1 MPIGNIVISSGNS
14 RRRCGLNDLST
25 FRSRHR
31 NPSDLR
37 YPGSSDLSSYT
48 SSTYSDRYNHGYQH
62 DYSRD
67 PYASYPSLRNPDL
80 YPDAGSM
87 SKYTRS
93 YDITNRNYDNT
104 TSSPRFFDRDKF
116 DKPGDVAPFEFG
128 VHYTRSPDV
137 STKTHDVIGRSY
149 DRSTNIDDVTTR
161 RSPARSL
168 SDRAAGARHSLEAP
182 IDRSPVDRGPTPT
195 ERGPPGERPSE
206 RIRQRVNSG
215 DSASSHSSDR
225 STGQEDRSLF
235 NALKHRY
242 KESAEKQYDDTSMR
256 APFSSWR
263 RSGNFEDATA
273 ASSLQDH
280 HRDKVALE
288 GQSSRMGNE
297 RDSWKRDS
305 YKEGQGS
312 RSSQPGGKSEVKIAG
327 AAGDEQSGDLS
338 TDDLIFNFRQALR
351 RHALSE
357 SERAGESKTPSSVG
371 QSPATIVEKPSESS
385 EDDPAAQKL
394 ERLRAARARI
404 AEQRKSEKVGSQ
416 AFATE
421 FKVEK
426 QQEKPEKSKLSHYGS
441 ASSASQKFETEKEI
455 ETKLDDQKHRQ
466 STKLGR
472 QKLVSDDHKTKF
484 MEARKDETEK
494 DKDTKHFSDDSV
506 NKKRNSRKE
515 KHSEHLENQS
525 KDKQIDKDQKV
536 SDHKTKA
543 ESESVPSMEEMLLG
557 STRHSRP
564 SSMAKKFERVDHS
577 SPFGSVYTAK
587 PAPQAVSKP
596 AEIKQETVDKVET
609 KVEDIIET
617 PKAKVMG
624 KTERKYKKYA
634 KAKSLE
640 LGALSNK
647 TREKSP
653 DENFKDNSTPLANIN
668 FEELSQMSRQE
679 RIVKYKEDRK
689 KQLEAMQKRFAGEQS
704 ELPSLFLSSKSPSR
718 DTDSQVARS
727 KSMKVGSEKKSDAS
741 SVSRSKSYKEEKD
754 TSSDFSEAS
763 GHNVRDVPKMSG
775 LRLAELG
782 AQVKHD
788 KHENEIYDTD
798 DKRYKPESVIDKIHA
813 IRDLKI
819 GQHDQALSSREQS
832 PVRTDSSLERDV
844 VSQGTYTSRTALAER
859 AMGGHYKGR
868 ESPSRDRSDL
878 RYKPSESP
886 RYGFTDKT
894 RDGNASDS
902 SEASSIAL
910 KSRIFSDKDEGTMSK
925 AKEPERKSY
934 FEFGTVFSKKEPP
947 KKDTETSASQVK
959 ELKMAEE
966 VSKAPEVERVISDS
980 LTRARRKLPS
990 VEDVLG
996 TGKAE
1001 QMDSFKD
1008 VERKEFDVV
1017 YESDSSVKS
1026 GLSREDIEQLT
1037 AKQIQSSKI
1046 KSNIEKAKSRF
1057 KDEDKSS
1064 VVDPSRFELGT
1075 VYTGKKESKSM
1086 QESSKDKSVSY
1097 KHTKPTMQDMLGVN
1111 REPTENIAS
1120 ESESIK
1126 TTAKQTV
1133 STVRDETK
1141 NQIEE
1146 RDKKRTEDKTVTKPP
1161 SSPRSDRKIATLSPR
1176 VERKKA
1182 SEQKFGKVSYRSD
1195 DQKPFEFGTSYIKKE
1210 TTVPP
1215 KSQVKATESKI
1226 IESEKEA
1233 TQSVVPDQKIN
1244 DLGVKVDSVRSTN
1257 TSSIQLKSPKSIDK
1271 DDKSQSLEK
1280 QRILESPV
1288 KSKSE
1293 TPFTFDIKAKSL
1305 LTATGKQTEMP
1316 QSPKQSS
1323 IISPTKTV
1331 TEPMKIVSSSST
1343 VVSSTARGVSPVRKF
1358 EPAKIVVTS
1367 SSNVTPT
1374 TKALPIITSTVASP
1388 KAMSVKTESTSSIMP
1403 LTSID
1408 VKKDSPKQEKLIA
1421 TTEQKQPERQKS
1433 SGVFEI
1439 KTSTKVVE
1447 KNVEERPKVET
1458 SSKTVTSQ
1466 YVKTVDRAETH
1477 SEIKPYHQ
1485 KTSDTKVTEQIMKKP
1500 VETRKQIS
1508 DDNES
1513 MKRKDS
1519 IDKDSESRKHEEKDL
1534 AKEEDKHE
1542 KSEHHEP
1549 KPRRERV
1556 RTEPELSKFEM
1567 MKRSVAA
1574 KVLIKP
1580 QPIEPYE
1587 EEEHKERSKK
1597 TEKVKP
1603 VKKRDERSRRERNEK
1618 AKAMTKLKSGSVMD
1632 TSLDDILS
1640 RNVDYLSDIEPPEQ
1654 PRGRGLDKKS
1664 RPMSVHEHHKTK
1676 RTFKKKVDS
1685 RRSKSEDRSHF
1696 KVEYSDEDEEE
1707 DEAPRSKVTEDIPVG
1722 KVKVKRLLPLGHG
1735 TQLLSDEHNE
1745 SFNIQRKSSSSSS
1758 SSATAATAGGYHTRA
1773 NHPDDV
1779 DQTGKPVSEELE
1791 KADKHS
1797 GDSDQT
1803 GFIESTRL
1811 AEQNKN
1817 QSGRWR
1823 DSASVSE
1830 FFYSD
1835 PIQQEALD
1843 SVSELS
1849 HSEIASGVTS
1859 DTSEMSDR
1867 RRFISRG
1874 EEGPRVS
1881 DSDQSVTSSSVAS
1894 DGGRK
1899 RRKDKSSMR
1908 KSKLNESADDA
1919 SLSSRRADS
1928 ASDDSLHT
1936 ARVGVR
1942 RVSSSRLARENRT
1955 DSRSS
1960 QDKEVNAVLQRH
1972 DLAHSLRL
1980 NHLNQSAR
1988 DNNNQS
1994 ADKPL
1999 DNSDHSKHLSHPDSP
2014 RLGNKSVIDSVLP
2027 SRFALPSKV
2036 STAISRLC
2044 EASEKEVA
2052 PVAKKPEEASRPI
2065 RRGNNFSQLLQK
2077 FSSSEA
2083 SGSEKSDS
2091 ESPRARKVLLK
2102 RQEACSLSSSSSEST
2117 RRTPERTQ
2125 SLKLRN
2131 QPELTP
2137 QQNMDNSVQRSS
2149 SFRSSFMQRRFS
2161 PEPDERR
2168 RLPATPV
2175 SQEQQD
2181 DKPSPE
2187 LAKVLNK
2194 RSEIVTKQQE
2204 ASEDVDRR
2212 KIHDGRV
2219 EHADRFSAARDD
2231 EVIADKEVLQ
2241 MLRNRRKETDSSL
2254 SVSDSDSK
2262 SHTDTNKSAKQS
2274 KSVLNKTE
2282 AISDISKTP
2291 KSAISRRLNSQSSE
2305 ERQKYRSEKLKTAVT
2320 GAKYSEKSQVPRL
2333 DLTSIDTSLNV
2344 LKTVTDD
2351 LEARDEV
2358 KAKTSVQGGK
2368 FTSELSHINVTSPTQ
2383 VVQFIKSVEKDNQ
2396 DSSVNTSEPSKGN
2409 DTEKIEVFS
2418 VPKQE
2423 IIVKS
2428 SSIEVESKN
2437 TANQQRGAINI
2448 NNKSEIMR
2456 KISTR
2461 DRTPERQVQKR
2472 TGPMKVM
2479 SPLNTEGTKTGL
2491 TRTESM
2497 GRTESERPKG
2507 ILKRTPSLK
2516 TTGSMHVDPE
2526 LAEVLRSRREQQEG
2540 VAEEDDDGL
2549 KLTAEEEI
2557 RKAREEAQ
2565 DAESTPERELSVAE
2579 RVFQMHNKIEEV
2591 RSCPITPRAFSGFST
2606 PKALLQRSG
2615 TITPKNQSSIDE
2627 ENQNKSSLSGPQL
2640 IERLSSLEGRQSDLA
2655 EKRSRFQQRRR
2666 RDDCRTRTQPVTL
2679 QEIQICDS
2687 LETVIKFRSEVIQK
2701 SSINVFESLQHPE
2714 SKAVPLKKTEFPQHV
2729 PPRDRRSRNQRHK
2742 TLPVTAAEL
2751 GAIPEGQVSETMN
2764 SLKKKFENFGA
2775 GRDSK
2780 ADSGILS
2787 GSEVDHLERES
2798 ESWRSLSVEENIG
2811 EDDPVKL
2818 SVSAKASLF
2827 HTKIE
2832 ESVKKPSA
2840 SGAKRYIDRKKRE
2853 RSRTLPITE
2862 DEVKLA
2868 AEIADNEEK
2877 EEQEKKAAESGI
2889 VALATEEGNEQTD
2902 ELVRQSLADKVKL
2915 FTTIEEE
2922 KKEAARKKGVLPP
2935 PRRKNRKQASRFAT
2949 QPVTYEEVEK
2959 AAKISPLAC
2968 SLVKPPD
2975 PEILSG
2981 LSVKAQRDLIAQHAA
2996 QTLSQPSSR
3005 AGSRTPSRATSISD
3019 LSGEIIQQDTLTAS
3033 NTDQNRN
3040 FNAIDTG
3047 ASPDSVKPS
3056 SVKTRG
3062 FEPVKS
3068 EESIKTPEKEKIT
3081 TSLLDSSKKNVLKSQ
3096 LEEKLSLFHRKPGGD
3111 SVMSVSDIN
3120 KALKKAPPP
3129 DEEVSVSEEAEQVVV
3144 TVETV
3149 EVKSILKK
3157 EGSFETRKMDTVI
3170 SQISSAIGP
3179 RKEAS
3184 PVTESEENTT
3194 EGVESSG
3201 DNLDSDDAI
3210 LDGTSARVYKDTP
3223 NRRSSKSRRRFNRDR
3238 NLEQERYKTQPSE
3251 TSGSVDETE
3260 ASHVKKKYMGRHF
3273 TQPVTPDEKKNAEI
3287 ITDMPEVQKSGS
3299 IHDRLNA
3306 LKKSGDEEWK
3316 KRVSRPLELD
3326 KLDRRSTSPETP
3338 VAIVKMRE
3346 KTGSGVPRPSSIADR
3361 LSSLTGS
3368 QDGWRDRVGE
3378 TDVKKFT
3385 VEHKLSSS
3393 GQTVNESPLVSRLRG
3408 KGLRKELSKD
3418 SDPGSPGLLSP
3429 SSPTKPT
3436 PREVTCPDLPPELIA
3451 PEETH
3456 SPLARIPSQEE
3467 DDKSGTSV
3475 MVPTIGDEVD
3485 KFFLKSDDVQGPREA
3500 LNVSVDDFNELFLE
3514 ANDMLESTR
3523 RVKPKRRHNPKSR
3536 NPLRTMSANLEV
3548 RSEYT
3553 EIITGVAE
3561 RELKS
3566 VKVAAIQQNSGFAV
3580 EALAGLAS
3588 KENFSKVELRKTD
3601 SNGSTT
3607 AGNVRMDPYLPIMLL
3622 HIKGR
3627 RKVQCRLVEPNA
3639 SSINS
3644 GDCFVLV
3651 TSDRIIQWIG
3661 DYCNVIEKAK
3671 AADVCDF
3678 IKQKRDMGCK
3688 SAREVTTI
3696 EEKRGNLGNAR
3707 HFWEII
3713 GGHKPYMSCGPT
3725 EEDELYEN
3733 HIVGTNMVY
3742 QLEGTRLVPMEE
3754 YWGNPPKYEMLTP
3767 DQVYVFDFGTELYL
3781 WQGKSATPNQRKIS
3795 VKLAQQL
3802 WTQGYDY
3809 TSCEINPLSP
3819 LIDEDEGG
3827 LPRKADSRPDWA
3839 LFGKVNQN
3847 METILFREKF
3857 SDWPDTSRFIKV
3869 KGPEEV
3875 NPTKFDLADLKPYDA
3890 KEMVAVNTSPVSLML
3905 EGSHVGRGDK
3915 WEQDME
3921 GFMREVCIETLKV
3934 RVWHV
3939 LEYDH
3944 SESEPHS
3951 FGQFHEGDT
3960 YVIRWQ
3966 YMIVNAGMKNLKGQA
3981 SKFSTAGRERC
3992 AYFFWQGK
4000 SSTINEKGAS
4010 ALMTVELDEE
4020 RGPQVRVTE
4029 GKEPACFLNL
4039 FKGRMMI
4046 HIGKRE
4052 EEDTNTQGPWRM
4064 YCIRN
4069 EYENEMCLIEI
4080 PKEINNLRSVS
4091 SCLFLNVVTGA
4102 LTVWHGCKSPEH
4114 VRILAGKAAKN
4125 LQERCPMEVGL
4136 HEGVK
4141 ISISE
4146 VDEGRER
4153 LNFWRMLNVHM
4164 DDRSKYHCLMDN
4176 PESFSH
4182 TLRLFHM
4189 TSVSGVFEAHEIM
4202 NPSRAPDLPTRFPM
4216 LQTDLYTA
4224 QQPALFLVDNG
4235 HEVFLWQGWWPEGD
4249 EDVENV
4255 HTGSAQTRFSVDRRC
4270 AMETTLEY
4278 CKEIDST
4285 NPPPAYL
4292 VYGGLEPL
4300 AFTNLFPFWTV
4311 AENVREINLRLAI
4324 DQDCNLKIKHQ
4335 DGRTEGELILVANEL
4350 KKITKTR
4357 YTFQEL
4363 LETPLPEGVDPLKL
4377 ESYLS
4382 DEEFESVL
4390 DMTRDEFYALPAWKQ
4405 SKMKQQCGL
4414 Y

>member
-1 MPIGNIVISSGNS
+1 MKMQGKIYK
-14 RRRCGLNDLST
+14 ST
-25 FRSRHR
+25 
-31 NPSDLR
+31 LT
-37 YPGSSDLSSYT
+37 L
-48 SSTYSDRYNHGYQH
+48 
-62 DYSRD
+62 
-67 PYASYPSLRNPDL
+67 
-80 YPDAGSM
+80 
-87 SKYTRS
+87 
-93 YDITNRNYDNT
+93 
-104 TSSPRFFDRDKF
+104 
-116 DKPGDVAPFEFG
+116 V
-128 VHYTRSPDV
+128 
-137 STKTHDVIGRSY
+137 
-149 DRSTNIDDVTTR
+149 
-161 RSPARSL
+161 
-168 SDRAAGARHSLEAP
+168 
-182 IDRSPVDRGPTPT
+182 
-195 ERGPPGERPSE
+195 
-206 RIRQRVNSG
+206 
-215 DSASSHSSDR
+215 
-225 STGQEDRSLF
+225 
-235 NALKHRY
+235 
-242 KESAEKQYDDTSMR
+242 
-256 APFSSWR
+256 
-263 RSGNFEDATA
+263 
-273 ASSLQDH
+273 LQ
-280 HRDKVALE
+280 
-288 GQSSRMGNE
+288 
-297 RDSWKRDS
+297 
-305 YKEGQGS
+305 
-312 RSSQPGGKSEVKIAG
+312 QPNGCK
-327 AAGDEQSGDLS
+327 
-338 TDDLIFNFRQALR
+338 
-351 RHALSE
+351 
-357 SERAGESKTPSSVG
+357 
-371 QSPATIVEKPSESS
+371 
-385 EDDPAAQKL
+385 
-394 ERLRAARARI
+394 
-404 AEQRKSEKVGSQ
+404 
-416 AFATE
+416 
-421 FKVEK
+421 
-426 QQEKPEKSKLSHYGS
+426 
-441 ASSASQKFETEKEI
+441 
-455 ETKLDDQKHRQ
+455 
-466 STKLGR
+466 
-472 QKLVSDDHKTKF
+472 
-484 MEARKDETEK
+484 
-494 DKDTKHFSDDSV
+494 
-506 NKKRNSRKE
+506 
-515 KHSEHLENQS
+515 
-525 KDKQIDKDQKV
+525 
-536 SDHKTKA
+536 
-543 ESESVPSMEEMLLG
+543 
-557 STRHSRP
+557 
-564 SSMAKKFERVDHS
+564 
-577 SPFGSVYTAK
+577 
-587 PAPQAVSKP
+587 
-596 AEIKQETVDKVET
+596 
-609 KVEDIIET
+609 
-617 PKAKVMG
+617 
-624 KTERKYKKYA
+624 
-634 KAKSLE
+634 
-640 LGALSNK
+640 
-647 TREKSP
+647 
-653 DENFKDNSTPLANIN
+653 
-668 FEELSQMSRQE
+668 
-679 RIVKYKEDRK
+679 
-689 KQLEAMQKRFAGEQS
+689 
-704 ELPSLFLSSKSPSR
+704 
-718 DTDSQVARS
+718 
-727 KSMKVGSEKKSDAS
+727 
-741 SVSRSKSYKEEKD
+741 
-754 TSSDFSEAS
+754 
-763 GHNVRDVPKMSG
+763 
-775 LRLAELG
+775 
-782 AQVKHD
+782 
-788 KHENEIYDTD
+788 
-798 DKRYKPESVIDKIHA
+798 
-813 IRDLKI
+813 
-819 GQHDQALSSREQS
+819 
-832 PVRTDSSLERDV
+832 
-844 VSQGTYTSRTALAER
+844 
-859 AMGGHYKGR
+859 
-868 ESPSRDRSDL
+868 
-878 RYKPSESP
+878 
-886 RYGFTDKT
+886 
-894 RDGNASDS
+894 
-902 SEASSIAL
+902 
-910 KSRIFSDKDEGTMSK
+910 
-925 AKEPERKSY
+925 
-934 FEFGTVFSKKEPP
+934 
-947 KKDTETSASQVK
+947 
-959 ELKMAEE
+959 
-966 VSKAPEVERVISDS
+966 
-980 LTRARRKLPS
+980 
-990 VEDVLG
+990 
-996 TGKAE
+996 
-1001 QMDSFKD
+1001 
-1008 VERKEFDVV
+1008 
-1017 YESDSSVKS
+1017 
-1026 GLSREDIEQLT
+1026 
-1037 AKQIQSSKI
+1037 
-1046 KSNIEKAKSRF
+1046 
-1057 KDEDKSS
+1057 
-1064 VVDPSRFELGT
+1064 
-1075 VYTGKKESKSM
+1075 
-1086 QESSKDKSVSY
+1086 
-1097 KHTKPTMQDMLGVN
+1097 
-1111 REPTENIAS
+1111 
-1120 ESESIK
+1120 
-1126 TTAKQTV
+1126 
-1133 STVRDETK
+1133 
-1141 NQIEE
+1141 
-1146 RDKKRTEDKTVTKPP
+1146 
-1161 SSPRSDRKIATLSPR
+1161 
-1176 VERKKA
+1176 
-1182 SEQKFGKVSYRSD
+1182 
-1195 DQKPFEFGTSYIKKE
+1195 
-1210 TTVPP
+1210 
-1215 KSQVKATESKI
+1215 
-1226 IESEKEA
+1226 
-1233 TQSVVPDQKIN
+1233 
-1244 DLGVKVDSVRSTN
+1244 
-1257 TSSIQLKSPKSIDK
+1257 
-1271 DDKSQSLEK
+1271 
-1280 QRILESPV
+1280 
-1288 KSKSE
+1288 
-1293 TPFTFDIKAKSL
+1293 
-1305 LTATGKQTEMP
+1305 
-1316 QSPKQSS
+1316 
-1323 IISPTKTV
+1323 
-1331 TEPMKIVSSSST
+1331 
-1343 VVSSTARGVSPVRKF
+1343 
-1358 EPAKIVVTS
+1358 
-1367 SSNVTPT
+1367 
-1374 TKALPIITSTVASP
+1374 
-1388 KAMSVKTESTSSIMP
+1388 
-1403 LTSID
+1403 
-1408 VKKDSPKQEKLIA
+1408 
-1421 TTEQKQPERQKS
+1421 
-1433 SGVFEI
+1433 
-1439 KTSTKVVE
+1439 
-1447 KNVEERPKVET
+1447 
-1458 SSKTVTSQ
+1458 
-1466 YVKTVDRAETH
+1466 
-1477 SEIKPYHQ
+1477 
-1485 KTSDTKVTEQIMKKP
+1485 
-1500 VETRKQIS
+1500 
-1508 DDNES
+1508 
-1513 MKRKDS
+1513 
-1519 IDKDSESRKHEEKDL
+1519 
-1534 AKEEDKHE
+1534 
-1542 KSEHHEP
+1542 
-1549 KPRRERV
+1549 
-1556 RTEPELSKFEM
+1556 
-1567 MKRSVAA
+1567 
-1574 KVLIKP
+1574 
-1580 QPIEPYE
+1580 
-1587 EEEHKERSKK
+1587 
-1597 TEKVKP
+1597 
-1603 VKKRDERSRRERNEK
+1603 
-1618 AKAMTKLKSGSVMD
+1618 
-1632 TSLDDILS
+1632 
-1640 RNVDYLSDIEPPEQ
+1640 
-1654 PRGRGLDKKS
+1654 
-1664 RPMSVHEHHKTK
+1664 
-1676 RTFKKKVDS
+1676 
-1685 RRSKSEDRSHF
+1685 
-1696 KVEYSDEDEEE
+1696 
-1707 DEAPRSKVTEDIPVG
+1707 
-1722 KVKVKRLLPLGHG
+1722 
-1735 TQLLSDEHNE
+1735 
-1745 SFNIQRKSSSSSS
+1745 
-1758 SSATAATAGGYHTRA
+1758 
-1773 NHPDDV
+1773 
-1779 DQTGKPVSEELE
+1779 
-1791 KADKHS
+1791 
-1797 GDSDQT
+1797 
-1803 GFIESTRL
+1803 
-1811 AEQNKN
+1811 
-1817 QSGRWR
+1817 
-1823 DSASVSE
+1823 
-1830 FFYSD
+1830 
-1835 PIQQEALD
+1835 
-1843 SVSELS
+1843 
-1849 HSEIASGVTS
+1849 
-1859 DTSEMSDR
+1859 
-1867 RRFISRG
+1867 
-1874 EEGPRVS
+1874 
-1881 DSDQSVTSSSVAS
+1881 
-1894 DGGRK
+1894 
-1899 RRKDKSSMR
+1899 
-1908 KSKLNESADDA
+1908 DA

-1960 QDKEVNAVLQRH
+1960 QDKE
-1972 DLAHSLRL
+1972 
-1980 NHLNQSAR
+1980 
-1988 DNNNQS
+1988 
-1994 ADKPL
+1994 
-1999 DNSDHSKHLSHPDSP
+1999 
-2014 RLGNKSVIDSVLP
+2014 
-2027 SRFALPSKV
+2027 V

-2137 QQNMDNSVQRSS
+2137 QQNMDNSVQRS
-2149 SFRSSFMQRRFS
+2149 FS

-3210 LDGTSARVYKDTP
+3210 LDGTSAR
-3223 NRRSSKSRRRFNRDR
+3223 
-3238 NLEQERYKTQPSE
+3238 PSE

-3566 VKVAAIQQNSGFAV
+3566 VK
-3580 EALAGLAS
+3580 
-3588 KENFSKVELRKTD
+3588 
-3601 SNGSTT
+3601 
-3607 AGNVRMDPYLPIMLL
+3607 
-3622 HIKGR
+3622 
-3627 RKVQCRLVEPNA
+3627 
-3639 SSINS
+3639 
-3644 GDCFVLV
+3644 
-3651 TSDRIIQWIG
+3651 
-3661 DYCNVIEKAK
+3661 
-3671 AADVCDF
+3671 
-3678 IKQKRDMGCK
+3678 KRDMGCK

-3713 GGHKPYMSCGPT
+3713 ACGPT

-3905 EGSHVGRGDK
+3905 EGSHTSK
-3915 WEQDME
+3915 EMS
-3921 GFMREVCIETLKV
+3921 CI
-3934 RVWHV
+3934 
-3939 LEYDH
+3939 
-3944 SESEPHS
+3944 S
-3951 FGQFHEGDT
+3951 
-3960 YVIRWQ
+3960 
-3966 YMIVNAGMKNLKGQA
+3966 
-3981 SKFSTAGRERC
+3981 
-3992 AYFFWQGK
+3992 
-4000 SSTINEKGAS
+4000 
-4010 ALMTVELDEE
+4010 
-4020 RGPQVRVTE
+4020 
-4029 GKEPACFLNL
+4029 
-4039 FKGRMMI
+4039 
-4046 HIGKRE
+4046 
-4052 EEDTNTQGPWRM
+4052 
-4064 YCIRN
+4064 
-4069 EYENEMCLIEI
+4069 
-4080 PKEINNLRSVS
+4080 
-4091 SCLFLNVVTGA
+4091 
-4102 LTVWHGCKSPEH
+4102 
-4114 VRILAGKAAKN
+4114 
-4125 LQERCPMEVGL
+4125 
-4136 HEGVK
+4136 
-4141 ISISE
+4141 
-4146 VDEGRER
+4146 
-4153 LNFWRMLNVHM
+4153 
-4164 DDRSKYHCLMDN
+4164 
-4176 PESFSH
+4176 
-4182 TLRLFHM
+4182 
-4189 TSVSGVFEAHEIM
+4189 
-4202 NPSRAPDLPTRFPM
+4202 
-4216 LQTDLYTA
+4216 
-4224 QQPALFLVDNG
+4224 
-4235 HEVFLWQGWWPEGD
+4235 
-4249 EDVENV
+4249 
-4255 HTGSAQTRFSVDRRC
+4255 
-4270 AMETTLEY
+4270 
-4278 CKEIDST
+4278 
-4285 NPPPAYL
+4285 
-4292 VYGGLEPL
+4292 
-4300 AFTNLFPFWTV
+4300 
-4311 AENVREINLRLAI
+4311 
-4324 DQDCNLKIKHQ
+4324 
-4335 DGRTEGELILVANEL
+4335 
-4350 KKITKTR
+4350 
-4357 YTFQEL
+4357 
-4363 LETPLPEGVDPLKL
+4363 
-4377 ESYLS
+4377 
-4382 DEEFESVL
+4382 
-4390 DMTRDEFYALPAWKQ
+4390 
-4405 SKMKQQCGL
+4405 
-4414 Y
+4414 

>member
-1 MPIGNIVISSGNS
+1 
-14 RRRCGLNDLST
+14 
-25 FRSRHR
+25 
-31 NPSDLR
+31 
-37 YPGSSDLSSYT
+37 
-48 SSTYSDRYNHGYQH
+48 
-62 DYSRD
+62 
-67 PYASYPSLRNPDL
+67 
-80 YPDAGSM
+80 M

-689 KQLEAMQKRFAGEQS
+689 KQLEAMQKRFA
-704 ELPSLFLSSKSPSR
+704 
-718 DTDSQVARS
+718 
-727 KSMKVGSEKKSDAS
+727 
-741 SVSRSKSYKEEKD
+741 
-754 TSSDFSEAS
+754 
-763 GHNVRDVPKMSG
+763 
-775 LRLAELG
+775 
-782 AQVKHD
+782 
-788 KHENEIYDTD
+788 D

-910 KSRIFSDKDEGTMSK
+910 KSRIFSDKDE
-925 AKEPERKSY
+925 
-934 FEFGTVFSKKEPP
+934 EPP

-1707 DEAPRSKVTEDIPVG
+1707 DEAPR
-1722 KVKVKRLLPLGHG
+1722 
-1735 TQLLSDEHNE
+1735 
-1745 SFNIQRKSSSSSS
+1745 
-1758 SSATAATAGGYHTRA
+1758 
-1773 NHPDDV
+1773 
-1779 DQTGKPVSEELE
+1779 
-1791 KADKHS
+1791 
-1797 GDSDQT
+1797 
-1803 GFIESTRL
+1803 
-1811 AEQNKN
+1811 
-1817 QSGRWR
+1817 
-1823 DSASVSE
+1823 
-1830 FFYSD
+1830 
-1835 PIQQEALD
+1835 
-1843 SVSELS
+1843 
-1849 HSEIASGVTS
+1849 
-1859 DTSEMSDR
+1859 
-1867 RRFISRG
+1867 
-1874 EEGPRVS
+1874 
-1881 DSDQSVTSSSVAS
+1881 
-1894 DGGRK
+1894 
-1899 RRKDKSSMR
+1899 
-1908 KSKLNESADDA
+1908 
-1919 SLSSRRADS
+1919 
-1928 ASDDSLHT
+1928 
-1936 ARVGVR
+1936 
-1942 RVSSSRLARENRT
+1942 
-1955 DSRSS
+1955 
-1960 QDKEVNAVLQRH
+1960 
-1972 DLAHSLRL
+1972 
-1980 NHLNQSAR
+1980 
-1988 DNNNQS
+1988 
-1994 ADKPL
+1994 
-1999 DNSDHSKHLSHPDSP
+1999 
-2014 RLGNKSVIDSVLP
+2014 
-2027 SRFALPSKV
+2027 
-2036 STAISRLC
+2036 
-2044 EASEKEVA
+2044 
-2052 PVAKKPEEASRPI
+2052 
-2065 RRGNNFSQLLQK
+2065 
-2077 FSSSEA
+2077 
-2083 SGSEKSDS
+2083 
-2091 ESPRARKVLLK
+2091 
-2102 RQEACSLSSSSSEST
+2102 
-2117 RRTPERTQ
+2117 
-2125 SLKLRN
+2125 
-2131 QPELTP
+2131 
-2137 QQNMDNSVQRSS
+2137 
-2149 SFRSSFMQRRFS
+2149 
-2161 PEPDERR
+2161 
-2168 RLPATPV
+2168 
-2175 SQEQQD
+2175 
-2181 DKPSPE
+2181 
-2187 LAKVLNK
+2187 
-2194 RSEIVTKQQE
+2194 
-2204 ASEDVDRR
+2204 
-2212 KIHDGRV
+2212 
-2219 EHADRFSAARDD
+2219 
-2231 EVIADKEVLQ
+2231 
-2241 MLRNRRKETDSSL
+2241 
-2254 SVSDSDSK
+2254 
-2262 SHTDTNKSAKQS
+2262 
-2274 KSVLNKTE
+2274 
-2282 AISDISKTP
+2282 
-2291 KSAISRRLNSQSSE
+2291 
-2305 ERQKYRSEKLKTAVT
+2305 
-2320 GAKYSEKSQVPRL
+2320 
-2333 DLTSIDTSLNV
+2333 
-2344 LKTVTDD
+2344 
-2351 LEARDEV
+2351 
-2358 KAKTSVQGGK
+2358 
-2368 FTSELSHINVTSPTQ
+2368 
-2383 VVQFIKSVEKDNQ
+2383 
-2396 DSSVNTSEPSKGN
+2396 
-2409 DTEKIEVFS
+2409 
-2418 VPKQE
+2418 
-2423 IIVKS
+2423 
-2428 SSIEVESKN
+2428 
-2437 TANQQRGAINI
+2437 
-2448 NNKSEIMR
+2448 
-2456 KISTR
+2456 
-2461 DRTPERQVQKR
+2461 
-2472 TGPMKVM
+2472 
-2479 SPLNTEGTKTGL
+2479 
-2491 TRTESM
+2491 
-2497 GRTESERPKG
+2497 
-2507 ILKRTPSLK
+2507 
-2516 TTGSMHVDPE
+2516 
-2526 LAEVLRSRREQQEG
+2526 
-2540 VAEEDDDGL
+2540 
-2549 KLTAEEEI
+2549 
-2557 RKAREEAQ
+2557 
-2565 DAESTPERELSVAE
+2565 
-2579 RVFQMHNKIEEV
+2579 
-2591 RSCPITPRAFSGFST
+2591 
-2606 PKALLQRSG
+2606 
-2615 TITPKNQSSIDE
+2615 
-2627 ENQNKSSLSGPQL
+2627 
-2640 IERLSSLEGRQSDLA
+2640 
-2655 EKRSRFQQRRR
+2655 
-2666 RDDCRTRTQPVTL
+2666 
-2679 QEIQICDS
+2679 
-2687 LETVIKFRSEVIQK
+2687 
-2701 SSINVFESLQHPE
+2701 
-2714 SKAVPLKKTEFPQHV
+2714 
-2729 PPRDRRSRNQRHK
+2729 
-2742 TLPVTAAEL
+2742 
-2751 GAIPEGQVSETMN
+2751 
-2764 SLKKKFENFGA
+2764 
-2775 GRDSK
+2775 
-2780 ADSGILS
+2780 
-2787 GSEVDHLERES
+2787 
-2798 ESWRSLSVEENIG
+2798 IG
-2811 EDDPVKL
+2811 
-2818 SVSAKASLF
+2818 
-2827 HTKIE
+2827 
-2832 ESVKKPSA
+2832 
-2840 SGAKRYIDRKKRE
+2840 
-2853 RSRTLPITE
+2853 
-2862 DEVKLA
+2862 
-2868 AEIADNEEK
+2868 
-2877 EEQEKKAAESGI
+2877 
-2889 VALATEEGNEQTD
+2889 
-2902 ELVRQSLADKVKL
+2902 
-2915 FTTIEEE
+2915 
-2922 KKEAARKKGVLPP
+2922 
-2935 PRRKNRKQASRFAT
+2935 
-2949 QPVTYEEVEK
+2949 
-2959 AAKISPLAC
+2959 
-2968 SLVKPPD
+2968 
-2975 PEILSG
+2975 
-2981 LSVKAQRDLIAQHAA
+2981 
-2996 QTLSQPSSR
+2996 
-3005 AGSRTPSRATSISD
+3005 
-3019 LSGEIIQQDTLTAS
+3019 
-3033 NTDQNRN
+3033 
-3040 FNAIDTG
+3040 
-3047 ASPDSVKPS
+3047 
-3056 SVKTRG
+3056 
-3062 FEPVKS
+3062 
-3068 EESIKTPEKEKIT
+3068 
-3081 TSLLDSSKKNVLKSQ
+3081 
-3096 LEEKLSLFHRKPGGD
+3096 
-3111 SVMSVSDIN
+3111 
-3120 KALKKAPPP
+3120 
-3129 DEEVSVSEEAEQVVV
+3129 
-3144 TVETV
+3144 
-3149 EVKSILKK
+3149 
-3157 EGSFETRKMDTVI
+3157 
-3170 SQISSAIGP
+3170 
-3179 RKEAS
+3179 
-3184 PVTESEENTT
+3184 
-3194 EGVESSG
+3194 
-3201 DNLDSDDAI
+3201 
-3210 LDGTSARVYKDTP
+3210 
-3223 NRRSSKSRRRFNRDR
+3223 
-3238 NLEQERYKTQPSE
+3238 
-3251 TSGSVDETE
+3251 
-3260 ASHVKKKYMGRHF
+3260 
-3273 TQPVTPDEKKNAEI
+3273 
-3287 ITDMPEVQKSGS
+3287 
-3299 IHDRLNA
+3299 
-3306 LKKSGDEEWK
+3306 
-3316 KRVSRPLELD
+3316 
-3326 KLDRRSTSPETP
+3326 
-3338 VAIVKMRE
+3338 
-3346 KTGSGVPRPSSIADR
+3346 
-3361 LSSLTGS
+3361 
-3368 QDGWRDRVGE
+3368 
-3378 TDVKKFT
+3378 
-3385 VEHKLSSS
+3385 
-3393 GQTVNESPLVSRLRG
+3393 
-3408 KGLRKELSKD
+3408 
-3418 SDPGSPGLLSP
+3418 
-3429 SSPTKPT
+3429 
-3436 PREVTCPDLPPELIA
+3436 
-3451 PEETH
+3451 
-3456 SPLARIPSQEE
+3456 
-3467 DDKSGTSV
+3467 
-3475 MVPTIGDEVD
+3475 
-3485 KFFLKSDDVQGPREA
+3485 
-3500 LNVSVDDFNELFLE
+3500 
-3514 ANDMLESTR
+3514 
-3523 RVKPKRRHNPKSR
+3523 
-3536 NPLRTMSANLEV
+3536 
-3548 RSEYT
+3548 
-3553 EIITGVAE
+3553 
-3561 RELKS
+3561 
-3566 VKVAAIQQNSGFAV
+3566 
-3580 EALAGLAS
+3580 
-3588 KENFSKVELRKTD
+3588 
-3601 SNGSTT
+3601 
-3607 AGNVRMDPYLPIMLL
+3607 
-3622 HIKGR
+3622 
-3627 RKVQCRLVEPNA
+3627 
-3639 SSINS
+3639 
-3644 GDCFVLV
+3644 
-3651 TSDRIIQWIG
+3651 
-3661 DYCNVIEKAK
+3661 
-3671 AADVCDF
+3671 
-3678 IKQKRDMGCK
+3678 
-3688 SAREVTTI
+3688 
-3696 EEKRGNLGNAR
+3696 
-3707 HFWEII
+3707 
-3713 GGHKPYMSCGPT
+3713 
-3725 EEDELYEN
+3725 
-3733 HIVGTNMVY
+3733 
-3742 QLEGTRLVPMEE
+3742 
-3754 YWGNPPKYEMLTP
+3754 
-3767 DQVYVFDFGTELYL
+3767 
-3781 WQGKSATPNQRKIS
+3781 
-3795 VKLAQQL
+3795 
-3802 WTQGYDY
+3802 
-3809 TSCEINPLSP
+3809 
-3819 LIDEDEGG
+3819 
-3827 LPRKADSRPDWA
+3827 
-3839 LFGKVNQN
+3839 
-3847 METILFREKF
+3847 
-3857 SDWPDTSRFIKV
+3857 
-3869 KGPEEV
+3869 
-3875 NPTKFDLADLKPYDA
+3875 
-3890 KEMVAVNTSPVSLML
+3890 
-3905 EGSHVGRGDK
+3905 
-3915 WEQDME
+3915 
-3921 GFMREVCIETLKV
+3921 
-3934 RVWHV
+3934 
-3939 LEYDH
+3939 
-3944 SESEPHS
+3944 
-3951 FGQFHEGDT
+3951 
-3960 YVIRWQ
+3960 
-3966 YMIVNAGMKNLKGQA
+3966 
-3981 SKFSTAGRERC
+3981 
-3992 AYFFWQGK
+3992 
-4000 SSTINEKGAS
+4000 
-4010 ALMTVELDEE
+4010 
-4020 RGPQVRVTE
+4020 
-4029 GKEPACFLNL
+4029 
-4039 FKGRMMI
+4039 
-4046 HIGKRE
+4046 
-4052 EEDTNTQGPWRM
+4052 
-4064 YCIRN
+4064 
-4069 EYENEMCLIEI
+4069 
-4080 PKEINNLRSVS
+4080 
-4091 SCLFLNVVTGA
+4091 
-4102 LTVWHGCKSPEH
+4102 
-4114 VRILAGKAAKN
+4114 
-4125 LQERCPMEVGL
+4125 
-4136 HEGVK
+4136 
-4141 ISISE
+4141 
-4146 VDEGRER
+4146 
-4153 LNFWRMLNVHM
+4153 
-4164 DDRSKYHCLMDN
+4164 
-4176 PESFSH
+4176 
-4182 TLRLFHM
+4182 
-4189 TSVSGVFEAHEIM
+4189 
-4202 NPSRAPDLPTRFPM
+4202 
-4216 LQTDLYTA
+4216 
-4224 QQPALFLVDNG
+4224 
-4235 HEVFLWQGWWPEGD
+4235 
-4249 EDVENV
+4249 
-4255 HTGSAQTRFSVDRRC
+4255 
-4270 AMETTLEY
+4270 
-4278 CKEIDST
+4278 
-4285 NPPPAYL
+4285 
-4292 VYGGLEPL
+4292 
-4300 AFTNLFPFWTV
+4300 
-4311 AENVREINLRLAI
+4311 
-4324 DQDCNLKIKHQ
+4324 
-4335 DGRTEGELILVANEL
+4335 
-4350 KKITKTR
+4350 
-4357 YTFQEL
+4357 
-4363 LETPLPEGVDPLKL
+4363 
-4377 ESYLS
+4377 
-4382 DEEFESVL
+4382 
-4390 DMTRDEFYALPAWKQ
+4390 
-4405 SKMKQQCGL
+4405 
-4414 Y
+4414 